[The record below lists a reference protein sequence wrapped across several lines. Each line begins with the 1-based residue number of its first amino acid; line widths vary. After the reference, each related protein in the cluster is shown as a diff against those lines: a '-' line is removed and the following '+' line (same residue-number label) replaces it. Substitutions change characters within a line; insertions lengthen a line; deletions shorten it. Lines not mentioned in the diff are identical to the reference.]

1 MSDGLS
7 LAREMAALTA
17 VMPRSM
23 AETEARPPL
32 NLPIGVRAAARMTT
46 SYHKV
51 RRYKGRMEHLADS
64 RT

>member
-32 NLPIGVRAAARMTT
+32 NLPIGVRAAERMTT
-46 SYHKV
+46 S
-51 RRYKGRMEHLADS
+51 
-64 RT
+64 